1 MGLEAS
7 YDVLVLGAGGAGM
20 RAAIAAA
27 EAGCQVGVVCKS
39 LLGKAHTV
47 MAEGGI
53 AAALANLD
61 SGDSWQVHF
70 GDTMRGGALLNNWRM
85 VELYAHEVIERVIE
99 LEQWGGVFD
108 RTERGRISQRAFGA
122 HSWRRLA
129 HIGDRTGLELI
140 RTCQDRLVHTP
151 GITVHM
157 ETTLTRLLKD
167 GERVSGGYGYQRVTG
182 EPVLL
187 RAKAVVLATG
197 GWGRMFRITS
207 NSWEG
212 TGDGAAMA
220 YEAGAELKDMEFVQ
234 FHPTGM
240 VWPPGARGILVT
252 ESVRGEG
259 GILRNSL
266 GERFMERYDPIKKD
280 LSSRDVVARSIF
292 KEVQAGRGSPH
303 GGAFL
308 DVTHIGAEAI
318 HRRLPSMYEQF
329 ESLAGVDITKQ
340 PMEVAPTI
348 HYTMGG
354 VNVEAETAATTVPGL
369 YAAGEVAAG
378 LHGANRLG
386 GNSLGDIL
394 VFGKRAGEAAAEYAR
409 GLGSLPS
416 VDQGEIEAERRLLLR
431 PLQEGAGE
439 NPFALHRELQEA
451 MQAGAAIA
459 RTEESLKETL
469 GQILELKE
477 RAERIRIPGTAAY
490 NPGFSGARDDLF
502 MLTVSEAIVRSALE
516 RRESRGS
523 QWRLD
528 YPERDP
534 ELGKVNL
541 VARRRPSGA
550 MEIATLER
558 PPMPENLRL
567 LTEGETRVAATAVAD
582 AAEARLRAKLK
593 GKLPQVEI
601 SAEEERP
608 QSLRIRYE
616 DGEPLQEVKF
626 RVWRTTGGGG
636 GFADYKVPL
645 MTGMVVL
652 DAIHWIQA
660 NQAPDL
666 ACRWNCKAGKCGSC
680 SAEIN
685 GRPSLMC
692 KTRIDTLLELG
703 DEVVVQPMRV
713 FPNVGDLVTDVSWNY
728 AVNQRIQPFTPDPKT
743 KAPFLMYQRDI
754 ERVIEHRRCIECFL
768 CQDVCHVLREHE
780 GQNRFF
786 GPRFMVR
793 AASLEMHPKDVADR
807 LSQLGGSGGISLCN
821 ITKCCTEVCPE
832 HIQIT
837 DNAII
842 PLKERL
848 GDRRFDPVR
857 SLFSPRRR
865 RYAQIGPLA
874 EENPAAADGGVSPS
888 RGNPKER

>member
-1 MGLEAS
+1 MTIEAS

-27 EAGCQVGVVCKS
+27 EQGCTVGVVCKS

-53 AAALANLD
+53 AAALGNLD
-61 SGDSWQVHF
+61 EQDSWEVHF
-70 GDTMRGGALLNNWRM
+70 GDTMRGGAMVNNWRM
-85 VELYAHEVIERVIE
+85 VELYAHEVIDRVIE

-108 RTERGRISQRAFGA
+108 RTKQGRISQRAFGA

-140 RTCQDRLVHTP
+140 RTCQDRMVHTE
-151 GITVHM
+151 GVTVHM

-167 GERVSGGYGYQRVTG
+167 QDRVAGGVGYQRTTG
-182 EPVLL
+182 EPVVI

-252 ESVRGEG
+252 EAVRGEG
-259 GILRNSL
+259 GILRNSV
-266 GERFMERYDPIKKD
+266 GERFMARYDPVKKD

-308 DVTHIGAEAI
+308 DVTHLGAEAI

-329 ESLAGVDITKQ
+329 HSLAGVDITKE

-354 VNVEAETAATTVPGL
+354 INVVAETAATTVPGL
-369 YAAGEVAAG
+369 YAAGECAAG

-394 VFGKRAGEAAAEYAR
+394 VFGRRAGESAAEFAKQHDV
-409 GLGSLPS
+409 LPRIS
-416 VDQGEIEAERRLLLR
+416 QAEVEEEQALLMR
-431 PLQEGAGE
+431 PLAGGKGE
-439 NPFALHRELQEA
+439 DPFKLHRELQDV
-451 MQAGAAIA
+451 MQSGAAIA
-459 RTEESLKETL
+459 RTEQSLTEAL
-469 GQILELKE
+469 EQILELKE
-477 RAERIRIPGTAAY
+477 RAQHIRIPGTPAY
-490 NPGFSGARDDLF
+490 NPGFSGARDDIF

-528 YPERDP
+528 YLERDP
-534 ELGKVNL
+534 ELGKVNFIVRL
-541 VARRRPSGA
+541 GEGGR
-550 MEIATLER
+550 MEVGRAAI
-558 PPMPENLRL
+558 PPMPEALRK

-582 AAEARLRAKLK
+582 LAEAKLRAKRK
-593 GKLPQVEI
+593 GPEPKVEA
-601 SAEEERP
+601 SPEDEHP
-608 QSLRIRYE
+608 KTLRITYD
-616 DGEPLQEVKF
+616 DGLTDREVQM
-626 RVWRTTGGGG
+626 RVWRGNAEGGA
-636 GFADYKVPL
+636 FEQFSVPQVQ
-645 MTGMVVL
+645 GMVVL
-652 DAIHWIQA
+652 DAVHWIQA
-660 NQAPDL
+660 NGTGDL
-666 ACRWNCKAGKCGSC
+666 AARWNCKAGKCGSC

-685 GRPSLMC
+685 GRPALMC
-692 KTRIDTLLELG
+692 KTRVDDVLAQASEI
-703 DEVVVQPMRV
+703 VVQPMRV
-713 FPNVGDLVTDVSWNY
+713 FPKVEDLVTDVSWNY
-728 AVNQRIQPFTPDPKT
+728 EVNRRIQPFTPAAGE
-743 KAPFLMYQRDI
+743 KAPFVIYQHDI

-768 CQDVCHVLREHE
+768 CQDVCHVMREHD
-780 GQNRFF
+780 GQPRFF

-793 AASLEMHPKDVADR
+793 MASLEMHPKDVADR
-807 LSQLGGSGGISLCN
+807 LPQLHGEAGVAMCN

-832 HIQIT
+832 HIAIT

-842 PLKERL
+842 PMKERVA
-848 GDRRFDPVR
+848 DRHYDPVR
-857 SLFSPRRR
+857 GILHRLRPPQS
-865 RYAQIGPLA
+865 G
-874 EENPAAADGGVSPS
+874 
-888 RGNPKER
+888 